1 MHSPIRLQA
10 PVLALQLA
18 LLLALLGC
26 PGAATAQQAGGGASP
41 SNPAPFLLAR
51 FRPHPAE
58 GDAPLSVRFEDRSL
72 GGITG
77 WSWDFGDGTS
87 SSLRAPTK
95 VYAEGGVYDVRLT
108 VRGPQG
114 SDTVTR
120 IGAVTVRRC
129 APGNARANRG
139 APLERG
145 EDFVPVSGDDSS
157 GFYCVYSGKAVGPTN
172 PGISNNVSIFVLP
185 LAGDEVLVFGAGY
198 GDANSMVTPTESAG
212 HDARR
217 VDAIL
222 RFCLGREPA
231 TTPLRFVAPHGHIDH
246 INADFTR
253 ELRARGYPI
262 RDIAFH
268 AADASQVRN
277 LPGWTA
283 ADRALFRTLRNGT
296 GQCQE
301 ELTSF
306 ASPLGRIWLH
316 LRDGHTPGSID
327 LVIDVGGDPTNR
339 FVVRG
344 SGGDF
349 GTCAI
354 PGVREAIEPHG
365 NVLLTARAPRVSG
378 ASPAH
383 ASALGGT
390 MVTLSGSG
398 FAAPLAGTPSVLVDG
413 IAASGVSVL
422 ADDLLTFLVPPG
434 LPGDVVDV
442 TVTNRNGRAL
452 LSGVLR
458 YRAFP
463 TLSSLAPPRG
473 PASGGTQV
481 TLLGSGFLD
490 FAPGT
495 NTVRF
500 GGVAAAAVA
509 VVDDRTLVCTTPPHA
524 TGLVSVSL
532 ANANG
537 SAELA
542 GAYRYDPVIDVTG
555 VVPGTGSARGG
566 TRVELQGRA
575 FAIGA
580 SVPQVF
586 FGARAAT
593 DVVRLGDT
601 RIDCTTPLGTGGSA
615 VDVRVSGDNGSD
627 TLAAGFRYFAE
638 PSLASV
644 TPRSGPGAGGALVTL
659 TGSNFTRNAAG
670 SNTVRFGTA
679 AATDVTTLSDTSIQC
694 RVPPGTSGQAVDVVV
709 ENANGTGRLALGY
722 RYHRA
727 PTLEGLTPEQG
738 PRAGGTLV
746 TLRGSGFLE
755 TGTGTPTVRFGGL
768 AAGQVVVL
776 EDGLLTCRTPWRT
789 SEGRVDVELVSPN
802 GTALLA
808 SAFRY
813 VTRPRVTGLAPAS
826 GSGRGGTLV
835 TLTGSGFRA
844 TGAGALEVR
853 FGRAPATQVVVLDD
867 RTATC
872 RTPLGLADAPV
883 DVRVENQ
890 NGAHQL
896 DQAFRYLALPGLT
909 GIEPRSGPLA
919 GGQVV
924 RLQGSGFAGGASP
937 PRVWFGTAQATGVVV
952 RADGEL
958 ECLTPPR
965 ARGVVDVRL
974 ETAGGSAL
982 LHGAYVYG
990 STLPTLDAVLPDHGP
1005 SAGGTPVELVG
1016 SNFASGQAGASVV
1029 TFGGIPATGVTVLD
1043 DERLRCLAPAG
1054 APGARVDVRVSN
1066 GNGGA
1071 LLVQSY
1077 RYHLRPVLTSLEPAS
1092 GSALG
1097 GTQLLLHGAGFL
1109 GDGATGHTV
1118 RIGGQP
1124 ASEVQ
1129 VLDDARLT
1137 CRCPPGTPGTVVDV
1151 ALATSNGNA
1160 LLPGAFRYAVPP
1172 VLQAVSPAT
1181 GTPLGNTLVTLSGA
1195 GFALASTPEV
1205 RFAGLPATQVLVL
1218 SDDALTCLAPAG
1230 TPGTQADV
1238 ELENANGTARLAA
1251 AFRYH
1256 PAPSIA
1262 SAAPASGPAGGGT
1275 TVLLLGS
1282 GFKSEV
1288 LGQNAVTFGGRPARS
1303 VTTVDD
1309 TRVRVVA
1316 PLGTPDTTVELVL
1329 ANANGSALAPGGFR
1343 YHALPVLDSCTPDHT
1358 SALGGATLTLRGS
1371 GFERDGAGPP
1381 SVAFGSVQGG
1391 IVAVLDDQTLTCL
1404 APPGSEGSS
1413 VAVTLTNRNGSA
1425 SAPAPLA
1432 YHPAPRLTAVTP
1444 AQGFS
1449 GGGTLVELGGSGFLA
1464 NEPGASAV
1472 WFGGTLASELT
1483 VLDDARLTCRTPS
1496 GATGSVEVRLENAN
1510 GVTALGDA
1518 YYYDWAPTLTGVAP
1532 AQGTALGGTRV
1543 TLSGGGFDTAGAGP
1557 LSVRFGSAP
1566 ATGVSVLDGKTLEC
1580 NAPAGPAGVQVDVTA
1595 SNARG
1600 SARLTGFRYH
1610 ARPTLASV
1618 EPPTGAPEG
1627 GTAVVLRGSGFLV
1640 NGVGTPQVLFGATPA
1655 TGVSVVD
1662 DATLTCV
1669 APAGPARSSTS
1680 VAVSNENGSATVA
1693 DAYRWVQREPTDLD
1707 ADGISDAIV
1716 AAANGVYLFFGSA
1729 LGPTNES
1736 SATADLVLRHT
1747 LGGTDFGIELA
1758 AGDLNGDRF
1767 SDLVVGAPLDDAAG
1781 TDAGAVYVFFGP
1793 LTASPSARLTS
1804 SASAVLRGASGGD
1817 RFGTALALAD
1827 VGGDVLADLLVGA
1840 PGNDVAGS
1848 DGGAV
1853 YVFRGTSTFASQG
1866 PTQAAVR
1873 LLASGSQHA
1882 FGTALAAGD
1891 VSGDGRADVLVG
1903 APLEGAA
1910 GGSSGAVYVFRG
1922 GAGLASGDAG
1932 AAQVR
1937 LTGASSGDRF
1947 GSWVAAADFDGDGT
1961 EELFAGAPDAR
1972 HQGTQA
1978 GCIYVFR
1985 GGPGL
1990 ISTAATS
1997 SEARYDGDS
2006 SGDRLGHAFALG
2018 DADGDGIADLL
2029 AGSPLHDVPS
2039 SNAGRAYLV
2048 LGGALVSGGISTLAS
2063 TVLVAE
2069 SSAGDQFGASLG
2081 LVDLDGDARCEA
2093 LVGAPFSNGGGTD
2106 SGRLYVFLGTAL
2118 GASRSA
2124 GADDATLTGASA
2136 SLLLGR
2142 GVGSTR

>member
-1 MHSPIRLQA
+1 MPSPIRLPA
-10 PVLALQLA
+10 LALA
-18 LLLALLGC
+18 LFLGA
-26 PGAATAQQAGGGASP
+26 GAPAAQQADGGASP
-41 SNPAPFLLAR
+41 SNPAPFTLAR

-58 GDAPLSVRFEDRSL
+58 GDAPLAVRFEDRSL
-72 GGITG
+72 GGVTS

-87 SSLRAPTK
+87 SSQRAPTK

-120 IGAVTVRRC
+120 VGAVTVRRC
-129 APGNARANRG
+129 SPGNARANRG

-145 EDFVPVSGDDSS
+145 EDFVPVTGDDSA
-157 GFYCVYSGKAVGPTN
+157 GFYCVYSGKAVGPSN
-172 PGISNNVSIFVLP
+172 PGISNNVGIFVLP

-198 GDANSMVTPTESAG
+198 GDANSLVTPTESAG

-217 VDAIL
+217 VDALL

-253 ELRARGYPI
+253 EMRVRGYPI

-283 ADRALFRTLRNGT
+283 TDRALFRTLRNGT

-349 GTCAI
+349 GTCTI

-413 IAASGVSVL
+413 VMASGVSVL
-422 ADDLLTFLVPPG
+422 ADDLLAFVVPPG

-442 TVTNRNGRAL
+442 TVTNRNGRAV

-458 YRAFP
+458 YRALP
-463 TLSSLAPPRG
+463 TLSSLAPSRG

-500 GGVAAAAVA
+500 GGVVA
-509 VVDDRTLVCTTPPHA
+509 SAPVVVDDRTLVCPAPPHA
-524 TGLVSVSL
+524 AGLVSVSL

-537 SAELA
+537 SAELG

-555 VVPGTGSARGG
+555 VAPAQGSARGG

-575 FAIGA
+575 FAVGA

-586 FGARAAT
+586 FGSRAAT

-601 RIDCTTPLGTGGSA
+601 RIDCTTPPGPGGAA

-638 PSLASV
+638 PSVASV
-644 TPRSGPGAGGALVTL
+644 TPPSGPGAGGTLVTL

-670 SNTVRFGTA
+670 ANTVSFGATA
-679 AATDVTTLSDTSIQC
+679 ATEVSTLSDTSLQC
-694 RVPPGTSGQAVDVVV
+694 RVPPGASGQGVDVVV
-709 ENANGTGRLALGY
+709 ENANGTGRLALGF

-727 PTLEGLTPEQG
+727 PTLEGLAPDQG

-755 TGTGTPTVRFGGL
+755 AGTGTPIVRFGGQ
-768 AAGQVVVL
+768 AAGQVTVL
-776 EDGLLTCRTPWRT
+776 DDGLVTCRTPWRT
-789 SEGRVDVELVSPN
+789 SEGGVDVELVTPN
-802 GTALLA
+802 GSARLT

-813 VTRPRVTGLAPAS
+813 VTRPRVTGLTPAS

-835 TLTGSGFRA
+835 TLTGTGFRA
-844 TGAGALEVR
+844 AGAGALEVR
-853 FGRAPATQVVVLDD
+853 FGRAPATQVLVLDD

-872 RTPLGLADAPV
+872 RTPLGLGDAQV

-896 DQAFRYLALPGLT
+896 DQAFRYLASPGLASVV
-909 GIEPRSGPLA
+909 PPSGPLA
-919 GGQVV
+919 GGQAVY
-924 RLQGSGFAGGASP
+924 LHGSGFAGGASP

-952 RADGEL
+952 LADGEL
-958 ECLTPPR
+958 QCLTPPR

-982 LHGAYVYG
+982 LPRAYVYG

-1005 SAGGTPVELVG
+1005 SAGGTLVELVG

-1029 TFGGIPATGVTVLD
+1029 SFGGIPATGVTVLD
-1043 DERLRCLAPAG
+1043 DERLRCHAPAG
-1054 APGARVDVRVSN
+1054 APGSRVDVRVTN
-1066 GNGGA
+1066 GNGST
-1071 LLVQSY
+1071 LLVQGY
-1077 RYHLRPVLTSLEPAS
+1077 RYHLRPTLTALEPGS

-1097 GTQLLLHGAGFL
+1097 GTQLLLHGSGFQ
-1109 GDGATGHTV
+1109 GDGATGHAV
-1118 RIGGQP
+1118 RVGGQL
-1124 ASEVQ
+1124 ASELQ
-1129 VLDDARLT
+1129 VLDDTRLT

-1160 LLPGAFRYAVPP
+1160 LLSAAFRYAVPP
-1172 VLQAVSPAT
+1172 ELHALTPAT
-1181 GTPLGNTLVTLSGA
+1181 GSPLGGTPVTLSGA
-1195 GFALASTPEV
+1195 GFAGASTPEV
-1205 RFAGLPATQVLVL
+1205 RFAGVPATQVLVL
-1218 SDDALTCLAPAG
+1218 GDGELTCLAPAG
-1230 TPGTQADV
+1230 TPGVATDV
-1238 ELENANGTARLAA
+1238 ELENTNGTGRLAA

-1262 SAAPASGPAGGGT
+1262 SATPASGPAGGGT

-1316 PLGTPDTTVELVL
+1316 PIGTPDTTVELVL
-1329 ANANGSALAPGGFR
+1329 ANSNGSALAPGGFR
-1343 YHALPVLDSCTPDHT
+1343 YHALPVLDTCTPDHT

-1371 GFERDGAGPP
+1371 GFQRDGAGPP
-1381 SVAFGSVQGG
+1381 SVAFGGAPGG

-1404 APPGSEGSS
+1404 APPGSEGSA
-1413 VAVTLTNRNGSA
+1413 VAITLSNKNGSA
-1425 SAPAPLA
+1425 TAPAPLA
-1432 YHPAPRLTAVTP
+1432 YHLAPRLTSVTP
-1444 AQGFS
+1444 AHGFS

-1464 NEPGASAV
+1464 HEPGASTV
-1472 WFGGTLASELT
+1472 RFGSGTASELT
-1483 VLDDARLTCRTPS
+1483 VLDDARLTCRTPP
-1496 GATGSVEVRLENAN
+1496 GATGPVEVRLENAN
-1510 GVTALGDA
+1510 GVTLLGDA
-1518 YYYDWAPTLTGVAP
+1518 YYYDWAPTLTAVAP

-1580 NAPAGPAGVQVDVTA
+1580 TTPAGPAGGQVDVTA

-1600 SARLTGFRYH
+1600 SARLTGYRYH
-1610 ARPTLASV
+1610 PRPTLASV
-1618 EPPTGAPEG
+1618 EPATGAPEG
-1627 GTAVVLRGSGFLV
+1627 GTPVVLRGSGFLA
-1640 NGVGTPQVLFGATPA
+1640 NGAGAPQVLFGATPA

-1669 APAGPARSSTS
+1669 APSGPARSSVS
-1680 VAVSNENGSATVA
+1680 VAVANENGSTTLV
-1693 DAYRWVQREPTDLD
+1693 DGYRWVQREPTDLD

-1716 AAANGVYLFFGSA
+1716 AAANGVYVFFGSA

-1736 SATADLVLRHT
+1736 NATADLVLRHT
-1747 LGGTDFGIELA
+1747 QSSTDFGIELA

-1767 SDLVVGAPLDDAAG
+1767 PDLVVAAPLDDASG
-1781 TDAGAVYVFFGP
+1781 SDAGAVYVFFGP

-1804 SASAVLRGASGGD
+1804 SASAVLRGASSGD
-1817 RFGTALALAD
+1817 RFGTALALGD
-1827 VGGDVLADLLVGA
+1827 VGGDALSDLIVGA
-1840 PGNDVAGS
+1840 PGSDLPGS

-1853 YVFRGTSTFASQG
+1853 YVFRGAPTFASQG
-1866 PTQAAVR
+1866 PAQAAVR
-1873 LLASGSQHA
+1873 LLATGSQHS
-1882 FGTALAAGD
+1882 FGASLAAGD

-1903 APLEGAA
+1903 APLEGAS
-1910 GGSSGAVYVFRG
+1910 GGNSGAVYVFRG
-1922 GAGLASGDAG
+1922 GPGLASGDAG

-1947 GSWVAAADFDGDGT
+1947 GSCVGTADFDGDGLD
-1961 EELFAGAPDAR
+1961 ELFAGAPEAR

-1990 ISTAATS
+1990 ASAGADDAS
-1997 SEARYDGDS
+1997 ARYDGEA
-2006 SGDRLGHAFALG
+2006 SGDRFGQGFALG
-2018 DADGDGIADLL
+2018 DANGDGVADLL
-2029 AGSPLHDVPS
+2029 AGAPQHDLPS
-2039 SNAGRAYLV
+2039 ANAGRAYLV
-2048 LGGALVSGGISTLAS
+2048 RGGAFLGGAIATRAS

-2081 LVDLDGDARCEA
+2081 LVDLDGDGRCEA

-2106 SGRLYVFLGTAL
+2106 SGRVYLFLGAAL
-2118 GASRSA
+2118 AATRSA
-2124 GADDATLTGASA
+2124 GADDATLTGSSA
-2136 SLLLGR
+2136 SLLFGR
-2142 GVGSTR
+2142 AVGSVR